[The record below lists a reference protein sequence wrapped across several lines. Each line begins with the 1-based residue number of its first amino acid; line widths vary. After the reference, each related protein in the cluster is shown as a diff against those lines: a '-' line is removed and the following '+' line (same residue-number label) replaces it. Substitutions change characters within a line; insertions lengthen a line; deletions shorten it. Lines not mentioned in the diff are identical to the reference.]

1 MFEFA
6 NRDILYWLGII
17 PVLVII
23 FWVSRIALRKAL
35 KTFGDWEVVNQLM
48 DDISFK
54 RPVFKYM
61 FLMLAAISLVIG
73 IAGPQV
79 GSKLQETKR
88 EGVEMVIALDVSNS
102 MLAEDIQPNRLERAK
117 QAISKLL
124 DNLNH
129 DRIGLIVF
137 AGEAYVQLPMTTDYA
152 AAKMI
157 LSTIM
162 PGVVPTQGTAIGSAI
177 ELASKSF
184 TTEEGKNRAVVVIT
198 DGENH
203 EENAIPSAQEAGK
216 NGIVVYT
223 IGMGLPKGAPIPIG
237 NSIAGNYRTDK
248 NGNIV
253 VSKLNET
260 MLNQIAAEGGGK
272 YIRANNTKTGLKE
285 LFSSINDLDKVEMET
300 SIYAEYEDQFQYFIA
315 LAILFLLLEFVILER
330 RNKHFKN
337 IKIFDGR

>member
-162 PGVVPTQGTAIGSAI
+162 PGVVPTQGTAIGDR
-177 ELASKSF
+177 KS
-184 TTEEGKNRAVVVIT
+184 VV
-198 DGENH
+198 
-203 EENAIPSAQEAGK
+203 
-216 NGIVVYT
+216 
-223 IGMGLPKGAPIPIG
+223 
-237 NSIAGNYRTDK
+237 
-248 NGNIV
+248 
-253 VSKLNET
+253 
-260 MLNQIAAEGGGK
+260 
-272 YIRANNTKTGLKE
+272 
-285 LFSSINDLDKVEMET
+285 
-300 SIYAEYEDQFQYFIA
+300 
-315 LAILFLLLEFVILER
+315 
-330 RNKHFKN
+330 
-337 IKIFDGR
+337 